1 MIRLKELF
9 NKYLMDEC
17 TAEEIGLLFGHFSE
31 AKDESMLKKLI
42 ADALDQIPYNGE
54 EEILSDQ
61 KVLDMYQN
69 IQRQIKEGNKVSH
82 LWRKIAV
89 AASVLVFMSL
99 GIYLFLA
106 SQQSVPQTENLVSQD
121 VLSDGNNKAVLT
133 LADGSKI
140 ILEDIENGVI
150 ANEGASEI
158 SKTSEGQLVYNT
170 DRLAKD
176 NNIKYNEIAVPRGGE
191 YRIVLPDGTKVWLNS
206 SSALKYPA
214 QFIGQERSVELIGE
228 GYFEVAK
235 NTKQPFKVKVKD
247 MEVQVLGTHFNVSA
261 YQDDTSIITTLLEGS
276 VNISGKTSHAKLKP
290 GEQSVYANHNIEVSA
305 ANIEE
310 AIAWKNGYFRFNNE
324 DIESIMKKVSRWY
337 DVEVEYRGDVKGK
350 TFWGTFSRTKSISE
364 LLANLE
370 LTESI
375 KFKIVPGDASGKGR
389 RVIVMQ

>member
-9 NKYLMDEC
+9 NKYLINEC
-17 TAEEIGLLFGHFSE
+17 TAEEISMLFGHFSE
-31 AKDESMLKKLI
+31 AKDEAMLKRLI
-42 ADALDQIPYNGE
+42 ADALDQTSYKE
-54 EEILSDQ
+54 EEEPLSDQ
-61 KVLDMYQN
+61 KVLDMYHN
-69 IQRQIKEGNKVSH
+69 IQQQIKSGDKVYH

-89 AASVLVFMSL
+89 AASVLVFVSL
-99 GIYLFLA
+99 GIYFFIA
-106 SQQSVPQTENLVSQD
+106 SEQPEKQPENLVSQEI
-121 VLSDGNNKAVLT
+121 LSGDNKAVLT

-140 ILEDIENGVI
+140 VLEDAGNGVI
-150 ANEGASEI
+150 ANEGVSEI

-170 DRLAKD
+170 DRSAKD
-176 NNIKYNEIAVPRGGE
+176 NNIKYNEIAIPRGGE

-214 QFIGQERSVELIGE
+214 QFIGKERSVELTGE

-235 NTKQPFKVKVKD
+235 NAKQPFKVKVKD

-261 YQDDTSIITTLLEGS
+261 YQDDASIITTLLEGS
-276 VNISGKTSHAKLKP
+276 VNISGKTGHAKLKP
-290 GEQSVYANHNIEVSA
+290 GEQSVYANNNIEVSA
-305 ANIEE
+305 ANTEE

-337 DVEVEYRGDVKGK
+337 NVDIEYRGDVKGK
-350 TFWGTFSRTKSISE
+350 TFWGTFSRTKSIAE